1 MCHHFFPF
9 SIHFQCIC
17 INILFTLAMF
27 WLLNV
32 LNPISK
38 FSNGS
43 TEMLFRSFT
52 IHIILI
58 LKPMHKFTCY
68 LSHAYTHSNLIYRT
82 AWFWVSMFLYLTA
95 YGFFFSSQNVVH
107 FIYLYRFIH
116 YSTESNKPKKNIF
129 HIERTSDF
137 SLDDKK
143 GHPDPVFAWAK
154 HLNVV
159 WLFHS
164 VSYTSQHNTE
174 CSEVCL
180 RVIDIEIFRLTTHR
194 KASYRFIIRMR
205 WLNKF
210 CNSFD
215 SIWLRILN

>member
-9 SIHFQCIC
+9 SIHFHCIC

-58 LKPMHKFTCY
+58 LKPMHKFTRY

-116 YSTESNKPKKNIF
+116 YSTESNKPKKKIFFTLREPQIF
-129 HIERTSDF
+129 HWMIKKVIRILFLRERNTWMWFGSSIQYHIQANTIPNVLKCVSESLISKFSAWQHIE
-137 SLDDKK
+137 K
-143 GHPDPVFAWAK
+143 
-154 HLNVV
+154 
-159 WLFHS
+159 
-164 VSYTSQHNTE
+164 
-174 CSEVCL
+174 
-180 RVIDIEIFRLTTHR
+180 
-194 KASYRFIIRMR
+194 
-205 WLNKF
+205 
-210 CNSFD
+210 
-215 SIWLRILN
+215 LRIDSLYECDGLINFAIRSIQFGFVY